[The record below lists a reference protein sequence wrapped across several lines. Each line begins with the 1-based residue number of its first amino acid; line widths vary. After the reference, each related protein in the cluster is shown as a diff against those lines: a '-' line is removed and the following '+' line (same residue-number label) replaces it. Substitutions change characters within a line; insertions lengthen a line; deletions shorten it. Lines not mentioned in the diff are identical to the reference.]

1 MKIMQMKKTVTQ
13 VYITIVKVSKVGI
26 NNKLIYFNLTD

>member
-1 MKIMQMKKTVTQ
+1 MKIMQMKKTVMQ
-13 VYITIVKVSKVGI
+13 VYITIMKVSKVGI

>member
-1 MKIMQMKKTVTQ
+1 MKIMQMKKTVMQ